1 MAKKRTR
8 TVKIGNMEIG
18 GGNKI
23 AIQSMTNT
31 DTKKVQQT
39 VNQIKKLEE
48 AGCDIVRSAVYDMD
62 SAKRIPKIK
71 EQIHIPFVADVHFDH
86 EIAIAAIEHGADKL
100 RVNPGN
106 IGDEAKILAVVDAA
120 KMHGVPIRVGANT
133 GSLPKDILKKYGS
146 PCADAL
152 VESALSNIKILE
164 RAGFTQIV
172 VSIKSSS
179 APVCVEAYEKIA
191 KVVDYPLH
199 LGVTEAGTYKN
210 AIIKSAIGLGA
221 LLLQGIGD
229 TMRVSITGDPVQEVY
244 AARDI
249 LKNCGV
255 KLGGVEIISCP
266 TCARCSLDIEKIAN
280 NIESFTQNLKVP
292 MKVAI
297 MGCAVNGPGEAKE
310 ADVGIAGGR
319 NEALLFARGK
329 VIHKVDEFDI
339 LPELKRMIMEYQQD
353 FADTVQGERR

>member
-1 MAKKRTR
+1 MLPSCRVMA
-8 TVKIGNMEIG
+8 N
-18 GGNKI
+18 
-23 AIQSMTNT
+23 SMAFISRSRSVVGSSVTSS
-31 DTKKVQQT
+31 KVG
-39 VNQIKKLEE
+39 L
-48 AGCDIVRSAVYDMD
+48 
-62 SAKRIPKIK
+62 
-71 EQIHIPFVADVHFDH
+71 
-86 EIAIAAIEHGADKL
+86 
-100 RVNPGN
+100 
-106 IGDEAKILAVVDAA
+106 
-120 KMHGVPIRVGANT
+120 
-133 GSLPKDILKKYGS
+133 KD
-146 PCADAL
+146 
-152 VESALSNIKILE
+152 
-164 RAGFTQIV
+164 
-172 VSIKSSS
+172 
-179 APVCVEAYEKIA
+179 
-191 KVVDYPLH
+191 
-199 LGVTEAGTYKN
+199 
-210 AIIKSAIGLGA
+210 IKSAIGLGA

>member
-1 MAKKRTR
+1 MDTLKNTR
-8 TVKIGNMEIG
+8 VVTIGDVAVG
-18 GGNKI
+18 GGNKM

-39 VNQIKKLEE
+39 VNQILALES
-48 AGCDIVRSAVYDMD
+48 AGCDIVRSAIYDME

-86 EIAIAAIEHGADKL
+86 EIAIAAIEYGADKI
-100 RVNPGN
+100 RINPGN
-106 IGDEAKILAVVDAA
+106 IGDEKKIKAVVDAA
-120 KMHGVPIRVGANT
+120 KTHGIPIRVGANA
-133 GSLPKDILKKYGS
+133 GSLSKAIMQKYGAPS
-146 PCADAL
+146 ADAL
-152 VESALSNIKILE
+152 VESAMGNIRILE
-164 RAGFTQIV
+164 KSGFHEIV

-179 APVCVEAYEKIA
+179 APVCVEAYRKIS
-191 KVVDYPLH
+191 KLVDYPLH

-210 AIIKSAIGLGA
+210 AIIKSAIGLGT
-221 LLLQGIGD
+221 LVLEGIGD
-229 TMRVSITGDPVQEVY
+229 TMRVSITGDPVQEIY

-280 NIESFTQNLKVP
+280 SIESFTQNLKVP

-319 NEALLFARGK
+319 NEALLFSRGK
-329 VIHKVDEFDI
+329 IIHKVDEFDI
-339 LPELKRMIMEYQQD
+339 LPELKRLIMEFQQD
-353 FADTVQGERR
+353 YAGKY